1 MKIFIKVLISF
12 LIWIFICVPVILIS
26 PFIVGVLLLTKWD
39 GRSTIFGN
47 RRHGRGNNHFSFPTK
62 GYFQEFN
69 WLVLRNPV
77 SNLCFETLA
86 VKQKSYDIEC
96 FPRCDIGDKNY
107 PGYYIAQMGLFW
119 EFHYIKT
126 YNIFGFRKCVRLR
139 AGWRIKD
146 NDKELSSFTFQFN
159 PIKTY
164 RGV

>member
-1 MKIFIKVLISF
+1 MIIKVFISF
-12 LIWIFICVPVILIS
+12 LIWIFVCIPAIIIA
-26 PFIVGVLLLTKWD
+26 PFVVSVLLLTKWD

-62 GYFQEFN
+62 GYWQEFN

-86 VKQKSYDIEC
+86 IKQDFYKIKC
-96 FPRCDIGDKNY
+96 VPVCNIGDKDNE
-107 PGYYIAQMGLFW
+107 GYYLIKMGKFW
-119 EFHYIKT
+119 EFHYIKKYT
-126 YNIFGFRKCVRLR
+126 IFGFKKCIRLR

-146 NDKELSSFTFQFN
+146 NENKTASFTFQFN

-164 RGV
+164 RGA